1 MRKLSELWEGISK
14 WIKLWEGMRKWTELW
29 EGMRT
34 YMKELWYELV
44 VNGVACNHEFLLTF
58 LWFVNLTCTCISSS
72 FASFGTFQYIN
83 HIHVNESSL

>member
-14 WIKLWEGMRKWTELW
+14 WIELWEGMRKWTELW
-29 EGMRT
+29 EGMRM

-58 LWFVNLTCTCISSS
+58 LWFVNLK
-72 FASFGTFQYIN
+72 
-83 HIHVNESSL
+83 HVHVFLCHLPHLGLFNT

>member
-14 WIKLWEGMRKWTELW
+14 WIELWEGMRKWTELW
-29 EGMRT
+29 EGMRM

-44 VNGVACNHEFLLTF
+44 VNGVPVIMNFCWLFYDCEYK
-58 LWFVNLTCTCISSS
+58 TCTCISLS